1 MSSRYQSTLQIQD
14 NNGKRRAQ
22 TWIYAISTSTID
34 DIFIK
39 TTTPERLDNL
49 ANDFYSD
56 PQLWWLIAAANG
68 LGKGSLMI
76 PENTSL
82 RIPNAEGIQELAIQI
97 NNTR

>member
-1 MSSRYQSTLQIQD
+1 MSSRYQSTLQIRD
-14 NNGKRRAQ
+14 NFGTRRAQ
-22 TWIYAISTSTID
+22 TWIYAVPPATTD

-56 PQLWWLIAAANG
+56 PQLWWLIAAVNG
-68 LGKGSLMI
+68 FGKGSLMI
-76 PENTSL
+76 PENTNL
-82 RIPNAEGIQELAIQI
+82 RIPNADGIQELAIQI